1 MVNSITKPGFEDLN
15 LLISKVGLI
24 MKIMVLIDD
33 IDNLI
38 ALVVYLRSLLP
49 PNQGKYGNVLI

>member
-1 MVNSITKPGFEDLN
+1 
-15 LLISKVGLI
+15 